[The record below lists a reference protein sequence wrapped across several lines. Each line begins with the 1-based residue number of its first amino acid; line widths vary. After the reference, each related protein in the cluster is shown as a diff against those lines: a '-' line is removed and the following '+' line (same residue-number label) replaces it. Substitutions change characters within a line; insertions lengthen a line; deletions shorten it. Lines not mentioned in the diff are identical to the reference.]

1 MTATERYDIVII
13 GTGAGG
19 GTLAYHLANAGKR
32 VLILERGPFLPQEKP
47 NWNTADVF
55 LENRYHTKDVWT
67 DKEGHD
73 LHPGTGYWVGGNT
86 KVYGAAMFRLREEDF
101 GVLHHKGGIS
111 PAWPVKYDVFEP
123 YYTMAEKLFCVH
135 GKQGIDPTEPRRSA
149 EYLYPAISNEP
160 RMQEIQNDLEGMGLR
175 PFPLPPRAEVER
187 SRSSGKQMHPL

>member
-1 MTATERYDIVII
+1 MTATERYEVVII

-47 NWNTADVF
+47 NWNTTAVF

-86 KVYGAAMFRLREEDF
+86 KVYGAALFRLREEDF

-111 PAWPVKYDVFEP
+111 PAVAGEVRRLRAVLHDG
-123 YYTMAEKLFCVH
+123 
-135 GKQGIDPTEPRRSA
+135 GKAILRARKAGHRSDRTAAQRGISLPGDLKRAAHAGDSERSA
-149 EYLYPAISNEP
+149 EAWDCSRFPA
-160 RMQEIQNDLEGMGLR
+160 RWG
-175 PFPLPPRAEVER
+175 
-187 SRSSGKQMHPL
+187 